1 MTLYDPS
8 AARWRPMTVTDLPA
22 TCALSATIH
31 QAYPED
37 DAVFAERLGLYPAG
51 CHVYTAAESIAAYV
65 ISHPWRALD
74 APALNSLLG
83 KLPATPST
91 YYIHDLAL
99 APQARETGAAT
110 WIVKKLADHARE
122 RELHTMS
129 LVAVN
134 GSARFW
140 QRQGFAQTDIP
151 ALAEKLRSYCDDD
164 ARFMA
169 RIL

>member
-1 MTLYDPS
+1 
-8 AARWRPMTVTDLPA
+8 MTVADLPA

-37 DAVFAERLGLYPAG
+37 DAVFAERLRLYPDG
-51 CHVYTAAESIAAYV
+51 CHVYAAAETIAAYV

-83 KLPATPST
+83 KLPTASST

-99 APQARETGAAT
+99 SQQARRTGAAT
-110 WIVKKLADHARE
+110 RIVGYLADHARE
-122 RELHTMS
+122 RGLRSMS

-134 GSARFW
+134 NSVGFW
-140 QRQGFAQTDIP
+140 QRQGFALTDVP

-164 ARFMA
+164 ARFMT
-169 RIL
+169 RTL